1 MAVIWNKTYRGG
13 VQRTTPE
20 TREVAEPDIGSVN
33 AGSVKAGMVASLSDA
48 GDLTIAAAAEGVW
61 YYFVGERLFG
71 SMEEEQTAVNEKGT
85 RDTVRMYSPR
95 YGDLYTGRAD
105 DGVALRDDLPLTVN
119 ASGLLVAGA
128 PGIDVIVAYV
138 DMPASAF
145 PKKPTRTITT
155 AGQLIPVKIK

>member
-1 MAVIWNKTYRGG
+1 MTVIWNKTYRGG

-20 TREVAEPDIGSVN
+20 TSEVAAPTT
-33 AGSVKAGMVASLSDA
+33 GSVKAGMVASLSDA

-71 SMEEEQTAVNEKGT
+71 SMDDEQTAVNEKGT
-85 RDTVRMYSPR
+85 RDTIRMYSPR
-95 YGDLYTGRAD
+95 SGDLYTGRAAAR
-105 DGVALRDDLPLTVN
+105 VALHDDLPLTVN
-119 ASGLLVAGA
+119 ASGLLAAGT
-128 PGIDVIVAYV
+128 PGTDVIVAYV

-145 PKKPTRTITT
+145 PKTPTPTT

>member
-1 MAVIWNKTYRGG
+1 MTVIWNKTYRGG

-20 TREVAEPDIGSVN
+20 TREVAALTRGY
-33 AGSVKAGMVASLSDA
+33 VKAGMVASLSAD
-48 GDLTIAAAAEGVW
+48 GDLTIAAAEEGVC

-71 SMEEEQTAVNEKGT
+71 SMEEEQTAVNENGT

-95 YGDLYTGRAD
+95 SGDLYTGRAD
-105 DGVALRDDLPLTVN
+105 AGVPLRDDLPLTVN
-119 ASGLLVAGA
+119 ASGLLVAGT
-128 PGIDVIVAYV
+128 PGTDVIVCHV

-145 PKKPTRTITT
+145 PKTPTRTT

>member
-1 MAVIWNKTYRGG
+1 MTVIWNKTYRGG

-20 TREVAEPDIGSVN
+20 TREVAAPTT
-33 AGSVKAGMVASLSDA
+33 GSVKAGMVASLSDA
-48 GDLTIAAAAEGVW
+48 GALTIGAAAEGVW

-95 YGDLYTGRAD
+95 SGDLYTGRAAA
-105 DGVALRDDLPLTVN
+105 GVALRDDMHMTVN
-119 ASGLLVAGA
+119 ASGLLVAGT
-128 PGIDVIVAYV
+128 PGTDVIVCHV

-145 PKKPTRTITT
+145 PKTPTPTT